1 MHFFFFVFVY
11 IHFIFKCVKL
21 HRLHLD
27 RLINARGEHSILML
41 LYHFTCRN
49 YTCTIFLIRGIFH
62 VEGKTSGCMN
72 QNFSE

>member
-1 MHFFFFVFVY
+1 MHTNFFLYLY
-11 IHFIFKCVKL
+11 IHNSFLNVSNCIA
-21 HRLHLD
+21 HIYND

-62 VEGKTSGCMN
+62 VGGETSGCMN
-72 QNFSE
+72 